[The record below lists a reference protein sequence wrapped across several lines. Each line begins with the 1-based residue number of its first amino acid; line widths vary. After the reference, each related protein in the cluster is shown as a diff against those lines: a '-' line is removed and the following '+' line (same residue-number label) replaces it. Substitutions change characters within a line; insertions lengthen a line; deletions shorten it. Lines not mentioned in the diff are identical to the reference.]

1 MLILILSGLLASIML
16 SSNIYAQKD
25 LNFQYRSYP
34 KNLVEAVKKASEDS
48 SSLEIKLLECVTYS
62 NSASLKES
70 REMYKQT
77 WSEIQRIIESEVS
90 VDAKTDIIT
99 FKWNAL
105 DPSNSPIPSAMD
117 MCAKSYDETGKFL
130 QELDEM
136 AQISKS

>member
-1 MLILILSGLLASIML
+1 
-16 SSNIYAQKD
+16 
-25 LNFQYRSYP
+25 
-34 KNLVEAVKKASEDS
+34 
-48 SSLEIKLLECVTYS
+48 
-62 NSASLKES
+62 
-70 REMYKQT
+70 MYKQT

-90 VDAKTDIIT
+90 VDAKADIIT